1 MVAWIL
7 PTRWSLCSDGL
18 IDAKVVSPLLPLP
31 TVVRP
36 IVRRE
41 DLLPA
46 FITKVCS
53 TATTHVKTSLHSF
66 DTNLAARTYLAI
78 VLNPYEDGLVV
89 HFSIGVQL
97 DPRKLLFAF
106 FLGDISCRQV
116 P

>member
-1 MVAWIL
+1 MDVEEEKKGGLLLRGLIGGLDSPNQMAA
-7 PTRWSLCSDGL
+7 LCLAGL

-36 IVRRE
+36 VVRRE

-46 FITKVCS
+46 FVTKVCS
-53 TATTHVKTSLHSF
+53 TATAHVKTSFHSF

-89 HFSIGVQL
+89 HFGIGV
-97 DPRKLLFAF
+97 
-106 FLGDISCRQV
+106 
-116 P
+116 